1 MNDFFVRLDD
11 RGRYAYDCQ
20 PDICKWNCQ
29 KFAEALEPVLSMSLM
44 EEVLETYDEQY
55 NEFYHRKMM
64 KKVCHTFTC
73 NLTLIT
79 FCLVVIV
86 FLEPHTAFRW

>member
-1 MNDFFVRLDD
+1 MTMNGFFVRLDD

-55 NEFYHRKMM
+55 NEFYHCKMM
-64 KKVCHTFTC
+64 KKVC
-73 NLTLIT
+73 
-79 FCLVVIV
+79 LVAHSLVI
-86 FLEPHTAFRW
+86 